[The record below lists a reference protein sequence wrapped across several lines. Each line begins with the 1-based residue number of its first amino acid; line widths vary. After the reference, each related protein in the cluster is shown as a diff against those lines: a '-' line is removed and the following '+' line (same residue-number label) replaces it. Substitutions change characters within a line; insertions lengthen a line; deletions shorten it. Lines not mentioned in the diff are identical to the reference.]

1 MAEESLES
9 EIRDLEVSALRTNAP
24 AATRALHALRILA
37 GAPGPMTA
45 ANLARQLG
53 TPRSSTYHLLAAM
66 ADEGFVVHYP
76 EEEKWG
82 LGLAV
87 FEVGSAYLRH
97 DPMERLARPLLA
109 QLITRFDSMPLVA
122 HLAILHGHEVLYLLK
137 ESGRQPLTLITDVGV
152 RLPASLTASGRAMLA
167 RLPAA
172 QLRASLPPN
181 AHLVDR
187 TGSGP
192 TTLRQLRELLNSEL
206 HAGFSEEN
214 GFITE
219 GVSSVAVAVI
229 DQLEHPVASIGLSFR
244 SESADRGQRDHL
256 VEAISRTA
264 AQLSRRIHGN

>member
-1 MAEESLES
+1 M
-9 EIRDLEVSALRTNAP
+9 SALRTNAP

-37 GAPGPMTA
+37 AAPGPMTA
-45 ANLARQLG
+45 ASLARQLG

-66 ADEGFVVHYP
+66 SDEGFVVHYP

-109 QLITRFDSMPLVA
+109 QLIARFEATPLVA
-122 HLAILHGHEVLYLLK
+122 HLGILHGDEVLYLLK
-137 ESGRQPLTLITDVGV
+137 ETGRQPLTLVTEVGV

-167 RLPAA
+167 QLPAA
-172 QLRASLPPN
+172 QLRASLPPGS
-181 AHLVDR
+181 ALVDR
-187 TGSGP
+187 TGAGP
-192 TTLRQLRELLNSEL
+192 TTLRQLRELLRTERT
-206 HAGFSEEN
+206 AGYSEED

-229 DQLEHPVASIGLSFR
+229 DQLDHPVAAIGLSFR
-244 SESADRGQRDHL
+244 SDAADRTLRDQF
-256 VEAISRTA
+256 VDAISRTA
-264 AQLSRRIHGN
+264 AQLSRRIRGN